1 MTINIISQDEVDA
14 LLNGLADGAIG
25 TEDTGDSR
33 PFEVRPYDF
42 IEYKSTVSN
51 KMPGLEIINHNFSK
65 LLRTSI
71 YKFMLKYFDINIRKI
86 ETMTYSDFIS
96 TVTVPSSMNIFTMEP
111 LIGDALLV
119 LESPLVFAFVEGFFG
134 GSAVHYIKSDG
145 RAFTQIE
152 QRVIR
157 KVVDVILEDVES
169 AWQVISPVK
178 SKYVK
183 SEINPPFVSIAA
195 PEQSII
201 NIEVQLVM
209 EDFSGRMSL
218 CIPDSM
224 LEPVKEKLYSGIQSD
239 RYESNLR
246 WEHELTESL
255 MNTDLHLSADLG
267 KITMNFE
274 DLLNL
279 KEGSILNLSRSAS
292 DELVIKIEDSPK
304 FKGIPGVCKGKHA
317 VKLSGSIN

>member
-25 TEDTGDSR
+25 TEDTVDSR
-33 PFEVRPYDF
+33 PLEVRPYDF
-42 IEYKSTVSN
+42 IEYKSTNSN
-51 KMPGLEIINHNFSK
+51 KMPGLEIVNHNFSK

-86 ETMTYSDFIS
+86 ETMKYSDFIS

-111 LIGDALLV
+111 LIGDAMLV

-157 KVVDVILEDVES
+157 KVVDVILKDIES

-178 SKYVK
+178 SKYIK
-183 SEINPPFVSIAA
+183 SEMNLPFVSIAA
-195 PEQSII
+195 PDQSII
-201 NIEVQLVM
+201 NIEIQLVM
-209 EDFSGRMSL
+209 EDFSGRMYL

-224 LEPVKEKLYSGIQSD
+224 LEPVKEKLYSGIHSD
-239 RYESNLR
+239 TYKSNLR
-246 WEHELTESL
+246 WEHVLTKSL
-255 MNTDLHLSADLG
+255 MNTSLHISADLG
-267 KITMNFE
+267 KILMNFE

-279 KEGSILNLSRSAS
+279 KKGSILNLSQSAS
-292 DELVIKIEDSPK
+292 DELVINIEDSPK

>member
-86 ETMTYSDFIS
+86 ETMKYSDFIS

-111 LIGDALLV
+111 LNGDALLV

>member
-25 TEDTGDSR
+25 TEDTEDSV
-33 PFEVRPYDF
+33 PLEVRPYDF

-51 KMPGLEIINHNFSK
+51 KMPGLEIVNHNFSK

-71 YKFMLKYFDINIRKI
+71 YKFMMRYFDINIQKI
-86 ETMTYSDFIS
+86 ETMKYSDFIS

-111 LIGDALLV
+111 LNGDALLV
-119 LESPLVFAFVEGFFG
+119 LESPLVFALVEGFFG

-152 QRVIR
+152 KRVIR
-157 KVVDVILEDVES
+157 KVVDVILKDIES

-183 SEINPPFVSIAA
+183 SEMNPPFVSIAA
-195 PEQSII
+195 PDQSII

-218 CIPDSM
+218 CLPDSM
-224 LEPVKEKLYSGIQSD
+224 LEPVKKKLYSGIHSD
-239 RYESNLR
+239 TYKSNLR
-246 WEHELTESL
+246 WQHVLTKSL
-255 MNTDLHLSADLG
+255 MNTSLHISADLG
-267 KITMNFE
+267 KILMNFE

-279 KEGSILNLSRSAS
+279 KKGSILNLSQSAS
-292 DELVIKIEDSPK
+292 DELVINIEDSPK

>member
-1 MTINIISQDEVDA
+1 MTINIISPDEVNA

-25 TEDTGDSR
+25 TDDARDSM
-33 PFEVRPYDF
+33 PLEVLPYDF
-42 IEYKSTVSN
+42 IGYQSTVSN
-51 KMPGLEIINHNFSK
+51 KMTGLEIVNHNFSK
-65 LLRTSI
+65 LLKTSV
-71 YKFMLKYFDINIRKI
+71 YKFMMKSFDINIRKI
-86 ETMTYSDFIS
+86 ETMKYSDFIS
-96 TVTVPSSMNIFTMEP
+96 TVSMPSSMNIFTMEP
-111 LIGDALLV
+111 LNGDALLV
-119 LESPLVFAFVEGFFG
+119 LDAPLVFAFVEGFFG
-134 GSAVHYIKSDG
+134 GSTVHYIKSDG
-145 RAFTQIE
+145 RTFTQIE
-152 QRVIR
+152 QRVIK
-157 KVVDVILEDVES
+157 KVVDIILKDVES
-169 AWQVISPVK
+169 AWQVISPVR

-195 PEQSII
+195 PDQSII

-224 LEPVKEKLYSGIQSD
+224 LEPVKEKLYSGINSD
-239 RYESNLR
+239 TYKSNLR

-255 MNTDLHLSADLG
+255 MNTDLHISADLG
-267 KITMNFE
+267 KILMNFE

-279 KEGSILNLSRSAS
+279 KEGSILNLNRSAS

-317 VKLSGSIN
+317 VKLLGSIN